1 MDGGW
6 ENVFLLPGDDL
17 TVHLYREARLAE
29 NDGEAR
35 DQVRVSI
42 YTVCNSIKSHNTD
55 VICP

>member
-1 MDGGW
+1 MQFSNYHFHAHRILMDGGW

-35 DQVRVSI
+35 DQV
-42 YTVCNSIKSHNTD
+42 YKT
-55 VICP
+55 

>member
-35 DQVRVSI
+35 DQV
-42 YTVCNSIKSHNTD
+42 YNEAFNSSSSPD
-55 VICP
+55 